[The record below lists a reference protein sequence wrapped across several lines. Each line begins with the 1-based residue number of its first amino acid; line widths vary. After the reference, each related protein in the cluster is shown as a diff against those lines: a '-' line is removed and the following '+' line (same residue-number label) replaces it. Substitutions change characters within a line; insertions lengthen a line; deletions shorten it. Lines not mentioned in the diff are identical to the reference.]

1 MRAIN
6 YSCLRENLKAYFDKI
21 NDDSETIVVT
31 RKDNRNIV
39 MISEDEYNNMLENSY
54 ILENKHNYG
63 ILLNAKSELESGGGI
78 YQNLKG

>member
-1 MRAIN
+1 MRAVN
-6 YSCLRENLKAYFDKI
+6 YSCLRENLKAYLDKI

-54 ILENKHNYG
+54 ILENKYNYS
-63 ILLNAKSELESGGGI
+63 ILQKAKEELEAGGGI
-78 YQNLKG
+78 YKNLEK

>member
-6 YSCLRENLKAYFDKI
+6 YSCLRENLKTYFDKI

-39 MISEDEYNNMLENSY
+39 MISEDEYNNMLENRY
-54 ILENKHNYG
+54 ILENKHNYD
-63 ILLNAKSELESGGGI
+63 ILLNAKNELESGGGI